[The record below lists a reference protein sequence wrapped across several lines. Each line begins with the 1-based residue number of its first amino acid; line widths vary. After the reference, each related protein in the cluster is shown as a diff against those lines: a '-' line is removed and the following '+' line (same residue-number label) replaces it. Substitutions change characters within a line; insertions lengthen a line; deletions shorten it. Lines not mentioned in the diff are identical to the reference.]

1 MHKSI
6 FIILLACFAIISCKV
21 TAQNGQTVEQL
32 NRRQQKLYDKIRSQ
46 NNTGALKEALQGLN
60 ELLDDVPNFTE
71 GYHFRGTI
79 QYDLKDYAA
88 AETDF
93 EKALALDT
101 SYDPIALY
109 QLALAEK
116 EQAKYAEAATH
127 LEDFL
132 KSGYERQGMLDRAE
146 KHLLDARF
154 AEQAVQQPIP
164 FDPEKLGAPIS
175 SDGAEYLP
183 LLSADGQTMIF
194 TRRVN
199 NQEDFFIAE
208 KENDQWISAQPLEA
222 LNTPFNEGAQ
232 SIAAD
237 GRLMVFTFCQSQPG
251 AGGCN
256 LFYSEKCDGN
266 WSKPQKLE
274 GEISTKYRET
284 QPSLSADGNLLL
296 FASDRPGGQGGID
309 IWACRRS
316 RNGKWGKPVN
326 LGPAINTPG
335 NDQCP
340 FLHADGR
347 SFYFCSDGRPG
358 MGGNDLYYVRLGE
371 DGQWGEVKNMGY
383 PINTP
388 GNEGTLTVSLD
399 GSTAYFAK
407 SPDVVDDLDIFSFPL
422 YDEAKPFPVTYV
434 KGKIYDSKTGDP
446 LSARA
451 ELRDLSTNR
460 PVAFVNSCDD
470 GTYLV
475 CLPAGKN
482 YALHVDKKD
491 YLFFS
496 EHFALED
503 QSDATPFQLDIP
515 LQLIETE
522 AAENVVDNKPVILK
536 NVFFASGS
544 SELLPASTDELDRLH
559 ALLTEHPELRIQING
574 HTDDVGSEE
583 DNLNLSTARAK
594 AVYDYLVEKEIGEE
608 RLRYKGFGETMPIAE
623 NETEAGKQENRRTEF
638 ERW

>member
-1 MHKSI
+1 MYKPLI
-6 FIILLACFAIISCKV
+6 IILLACFAFLSCKV
-21 TAQNGQTVEQL
+21 TAQSGQTTEQL
-32 NRRQQKLYDKIRSQ
+32 NRRQQKLYGKIRAL
-46 NNTGALKEALQGLN
+46 NNMGALKDALEGLN
-60 ELLDDVPNFTE
+60 ELLEDAPNFTE

-88 AETDF
+88 AEADL
-93 EKALALDT
+93 EKALALDAD
-101 SYDPIALY
+101 YDPITWY

-116 EQAKYAEAATH
+116 EQTKYAEAATH
-127 LEDFL
+127 LEHFL

-146 KHLLDARF
+146 KHLADARF
-154 AEQAVQQPIP
+154 AEVAIRQPVP
-164 FDPEKLGAPIS
+164 FNPENLGAPVS
-175 SDGAEYLP
+175 SDQAEYLP
-183 LLSADGQTMIF
+183 VLSADGQTMIF
-194 TRRVN
+194 TRRVG
-199 NQEDFFIAE
+199 NQEDFFVAE
-208 KENDQWISAQPLEA
+208 RENDQWISAQPLEA

-251 AGGCN
+251 EGGCN

-274 GEISTKYRET
+274 NEISTKYWEA
-284 QPSLSADGNLLL
+284 QPTLSADGNLLL

-316 RNGKWGKPVN
+316 RSGKWGKPVN

-371 DGQWGEVKNMGY
+371 DGQWGDVKNMGY

-399 GSTAYFAK
+399 GATAYFAK
-407 SPDVVDDLDIFSFPL
+407 SPDVVDDLDIFNFPL
-422 YDEAKPFPVTYV
+422 YDEARPFPVTYV
-434 KGKIYDSKTGDP
+434 QGKIYDSKTGDP

-451 ELRDLSTNR
+451 ELRDLTTNR

-470 GTYLV
+470 GSYLV

-482 YALHVDKKD
+482 YALHVDKDD

-503 QSDATPFQLDIP
+503 QSGATPVQLDIP
-515 LQLIETE
+515 LQRIEAP
-522 AAENVVDNKPVILK
+522 AAEDVVESKPVILK

-544 SELLPASTDELDRLH
+544 AELLPASTEELDRLYT
-559 ALLTEHPELRIQING
+559 LLTAHPELRIQING

-583 DNLNLSTARAK
+583 DNLELSASRAK
-594 AVYDYLVEKEIGEE
+594 AVYDYLLEKGIEE
-608 RLRYKGFGETMPIAE
+608 SRLRSKGFGETMPIAE
-623 NETEAGKQENRRTEF
+623 NGTEAGRQKNRRTEF